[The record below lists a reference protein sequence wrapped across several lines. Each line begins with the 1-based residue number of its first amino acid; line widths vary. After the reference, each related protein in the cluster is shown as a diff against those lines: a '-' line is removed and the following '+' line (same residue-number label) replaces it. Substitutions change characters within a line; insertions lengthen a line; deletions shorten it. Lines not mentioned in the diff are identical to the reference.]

1 MAAMRISEGL
11 RILQAKLADI
21 EDEHDAELAA
31 NETLQDSIDAK
42 AEARALT
49 AVFDFLQT
57 FKIAPTESLLACSG
71 AICMHRTE
79 LLRIRLSGGL
89 KVAGALKDSAANAG
103 DEGDHRSLSGVP
115 EERLHTSVE

>member
-11 RILQAKLADI
+11 RILQGKLADI

-57 FKIAPTESLLACSG
+57 FKIAPTESLLRMFRRYLHASNG
-71 AICMHRTE
+71 IAPNPAQWRSQNRGRAKG
-79 LLRIRLSGGL
+79 LGG
-89 KVAGALKDSAANAG
+89 
-103 DEGDHRSLSGVP
+103 
-115 EERLHTSVE
+115 